1 MQKKVLLRRGCK
13 ILENKNTFIT
23 TLSFC
28 YRNPNDVTYEVWWAS
43 LTLSSGCIH
52 SRSSHCVLYSGK
64 TISHSPSQSSGQF
77 FPMIISV
84 LPPPP
89 LLSSI
94 SFTAFYHP
102 GSANVIEVATNI
114 ICRYIAPTLQG
125 YLICWCGYQKKA
137 KIAIYALGRVVE
149 GNAAN
154 ILLKKCSFP
163 D

>member
-1 MQKKVLLRRGCK
+1 M
-13 ILENKNTFIT
+13 
-23 TLSFC
+23 
-28 YRNPNDVTYEVWWAS
+28 TYEVWWAS

-52 SRSSHCVLYSGK
+52 SRSAHCVYYHRKRQFLTFPAK
-64 TISHSPSQSSGQF
+64 VPPCVIDNFSPWLLVFS
-77 FPMIISV
+77 
-84 LPPPP
+84 PPWAP
-89 LLSSI
+89 I

-163 D
+163 TIFPGDLNNKRTLKLGTT